1 MKAAAWQLCDGRS
14 RAISPDEALK
24 PCDGLAWVHLEG
36 TDPSIP
42 GWLRDQAKLPA
53 IVVGALT
60 ATETRPR
67 CEPMEDGA
75 IVNLR
80 GLAAKPDEAVDSLAS
95 IRMYITRGRVI
106 SVSRVTLSALPIV
119 EGHMGE
125 GKLQDPGDLVTAIAV
140 AITKLLDPDVAALGD
155 SLDECEVELDARDS
169 WRFRRAVSAAR
180 RTAID
185 YRRFVQPQRDAL
197 ERLSGLEVDWLEPA
211 DRQHLKEAADRFAR
225 MTEELE
231 SIRERAAL
239 MHDQLTDL
247 RAELLD
253 TRSLLVAVV
262 ALIFLPLTFVTG
274 LLGMNVAGIPY
285 ADEPWAFGAVVGL
298 CVLMAVGLGGYFLH
312 AHWFRR

>member
-1 MKAAAWQLCDGRS
+1 MKAMAWRLCDG
-14 RAISPDEALK
+14 APQTVSPEAAVE
-24 PCDGLAWVHLEG
+24 PCEGLSWVHLEG
-36 TDPSIP
+36 SDQSIP
-42 GWLRDQAKLPA
+42 DWLRDTAKLPS
-53 IVVGALT
+53 IVIGALT

-67 CEPMEDGA
+67 CEPMEEGA

-80 GLAAKPDEAVDSLAS
+80 GLAANPEEAADSLAS
-95 IRMYITRGRVI
+95 VRMYVTRGRVV
-106 SVSRVTLSALPIV
+106 SVSRVTLSALPAV
-119 EGHMGE
+119 QAKMEE
-125 GKLQDPGDLVTAIAV
+125 GKLNDPGDLVTAIAV

-155 SLDECEVELDARDS
+155 SLDACEIELDARDS

-197 ERLSGLEVDWLEPA
+197 ERLAGLEVGWLDA
-211 DRQHLKEAADRFAR
+211 SDRQHIAEAGDRFAR

-239 MHDQLTDL
+239 MHDQLTDM

-285 ADEPWAFGAVVGL
+285 ADEPWAFSAVVGI
-298 CVLMAVGLGGYFLH
+298 CVLMAAGLGGYFIR